1 VGVFIFIG
9 MEKVFLNK
17 TYGYKNFI
25 TENEKNTLINWVDEN
40 LQSFRIHPTG
50 PKRRNR
56 RIKIEDSIHTLVME
70 IKSRVIQLE
79 NIENWEEEPEYG
91 DYIGVNFKGGFIHSH
106 QDPNKG
112 ELTHTR
118 WNLILSY
125 PDLGGHSI
133 YNGEINVLEEN
144 MIWKC
149 VAGKYTHGSTVV
161 ESEKKR
167 ITLSL
172 GFLI

>member
-1 VGVFIFIG
+1 MGVFIFIE

-25 TENEKNTLINWVDEN
+25 SENEKNILTNWVDQN
-40 LQSFRIHPTG
+40 LHTFRIHPTG

-56 RIKIEDSIHTLVME
+56 RIKNEDSINTLVME
-70 IKSRVIQLE
+70 IKSRIIQLE

-133 YNGEINVLEEN
+133 YDDEINILEEK